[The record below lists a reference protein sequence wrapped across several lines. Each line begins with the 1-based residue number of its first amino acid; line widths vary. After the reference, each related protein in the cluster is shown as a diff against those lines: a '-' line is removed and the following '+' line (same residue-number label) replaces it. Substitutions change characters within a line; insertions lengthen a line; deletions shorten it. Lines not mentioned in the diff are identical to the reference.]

1 MAEPGTTERIKVSP
15 QVARIVGRDAPRD
28 LQLSAARGALP
39 LSGADLVMVLLV
51 FSRGNDV
58 ELRAL
63 SRKTLRELPVSML
76 SPVVADARVAP
87 ALLLFVTRERLADQ
101 PLIETILQN
110 PAAPDEVFLL
120 CARQCDAPVL
130 AMIAANSARM
140 QRQPSL
146 AEVILSNPHADRELK
161 FRLGWQDPDAPA
173 QAPAA
178 SAEDTAE
185 KAAAAGDEPQSV
197 TVADDGDEDED
208 EDRKL
213 SKYQQSLEIGVS
225 DKIKIAM
232 TGDKEWRSILL
243 RDSNKLVSSAALK
256 NPRIT
261 EGEVMALAKNKTTN
275 DELIRIILLNKDW
288 LKTYEMRRALALHPR
303 TPLNK
308 ALRFM
313 TMFSDRDL
321 KTIASSKDL
330 SSVLVN
336 NARRLIAQKEKKK

>member
-1 MAEPGTTERIKVSP
+1 MAEPGTTERIRVTP
-15 QVARIVGRDAPRD
+15 EVARVVGRDAPRD

-39 LSGADLVMVLLV
+39 LSGTDLVMVLLV
-51 FSRGNDV
+51 FSRGGDV

-63 SRKTLRELPVSML
+63 SRKTMRELPVSML
-76 SPVVADARVAP
+76 SPVVAEAKVAP
-87 ALLLFVTRERLADQ
+87 PLLLFVARERLADQ
-101 PLIETILQN
+101 PLIEAILQN
-110 PAAPDEVFLL
+110 PATPDEVFLL
-120 CARQCDAPVL
+120 CARQCTAPIL

-140 QRQPSL
+140 QRQPAL
-146 AEVILSNPHADRELK
+146 AEAIIANPHANQELK
-161 FRLGWQDPDAPA
+161 YRLGWQDPDAPV
-173 QAPAA
+173 PV
-178 SAEDTAE
+178 
-185 KAAAAGDEPQSV
+185 AAAAQEAPATEDAGPSVSV
-197 TVADDGDEDED
+197 TDDGDEEED
-208 EDRKL
+208 EERKL

-243 RDSNKLVSSAALK
+243 RDANKLVSSAALK

-313 TMFSDRDL
+313 SMFSDRDL
-321 KTIASSKDL
+321 KTIASSKDI

>member
-1 MAEPGTTERIKVSP
+1 MAEPGTPERIKVSP
-15 QVARIVGRDAPRD
+15 QVARVVGRDAPRD

-51 FSRGNDV
+51 FSRGGDV

-63 SRKTLRELPVSML
+63 SRKTLRELPISML
-76 SPVVADARVAP
+76 SPVVADTQAAP
-87 ALLLFVTRERLADQ
+87 ALLLFVARERLADQ
-101 PLIETILQN
+101 QLIETILQN
-110 PAAPDEVFLL
+110 PATPDEVFLH
-120 CARQCDAPVL
+120 CARQCTAPVL

-146 AEVILSNPHADRELK
+146 AEAMIANPNADRELK
-161 FRLGWQDPDAPA
+161 YRLGWKDPEAAAPI
-173 QAPAA
+173 
-178 SAEDTAE
+178 E
-185 KAAAAGDEPQSV
+185 AAAAASPPAAADGPSV
-197 TVADDGDEDED
+197 AVADDGDGEEDE
-208 EDRKL
+208 ERKL

-243 RDSNKLVSSAALK
+243 RDANKLVSSAALK

-261 EGEVMALAKNKTTN
+261 EGEVIALAKNKTTN

-288 LKTYEMRRALALHPR
+288 LKAYEMRRALALHPR
-303 TPLNK
+303 TPLNR

-313 TMFSDRDL
+313 SMFSDKDL
-321 KTIASSKDL
+321 KTVANSKDI